1 LKLFGKYSYV
11 DFTAKSE
18 FILKLILD
26 LKITAHFT
34 LTSKFS
40 DALTLMQAH
49 SYCNNTGTP
58 ALYYKLFYICKSKIK
73 GLNDTFSQIKCDKF
87 SNN

>member
-40 DALTLMQAH
+40 DALTLMQTH